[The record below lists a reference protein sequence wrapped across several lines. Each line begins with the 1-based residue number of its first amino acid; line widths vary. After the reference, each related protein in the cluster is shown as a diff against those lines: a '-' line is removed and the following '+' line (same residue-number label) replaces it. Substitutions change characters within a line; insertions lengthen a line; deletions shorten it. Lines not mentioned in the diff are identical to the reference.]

1 MRTEKEIELGSFLSE
16 LFPFVEFIWDEDSKG
31 FWTTDEDFLNTYSR
45 ERVSY
50 DYKSEDILKRKYA
63 RKFSQFRSKL
73 IVNSDFDRIQIT
85 LD

>member
-1 MRTEKEIELGSFLSE
+1 MKTETKIELGSFLSE
-16 LFPFVEFIWDEDSKG
+16 LFPLVEFIWDEDSKG

-45 ERVSY
+45 ERISY

-63 RKFSQFRSKL
+63 TKFSQFRSTL